1 MNKKDIIIASGN
13 QHKIEEVKAIL
24 SPLGYYVR
32 SMKEVG
38 IDLDVE
44 ETGQSFEENA
54 ILKARALGK
63 VTKEIVLADDSG
75 LEVEILNNEP
85 GVYSARYS
93 GSRDMEQ
100 NIDLLLK
107 NLANKSNRKAAFI
120 TVISLLLDGKEYF
133 FEGRVEG
140 EITPDKRGDK
150 GFGYDPVFIPE
161 GHHKT
166 FAEMTEEEKNAI
178 SHRAIAVKKLVD
190 FLLSF

>member
-75 LEVEILNNEP
+75 LEVEALNNEP
-85 GVYSARYS
+85 GVYSARYA
-93 GSRDMEQ
+93 GEHGNDKKNNDKLLEKLK
-100 NIDLLLK
+100 DLPLEE
-107 NLANKSNRKAAFI
+107 RK
-120 TVISLLLDGKEYF
+120 
-133 FEGRVEG
+133 
-140 EITPDKRGDK
+140 
-150 GFGYDPVFIPE
+150 
-161 GHHKT
+161 
-166 FAEMTEEEKNAI
+166 
-178 SHRAIAVKKLVD
+178 
-190 FLLSF
+190 